1 MTEVT
6 STTSS
11 TYAAAAQST
20 ATASMAKANVDY
32 ESFLRLLVAELKNQD
47 PTEPVDSTE
56 YIAQLASFSS
66 VEQSIQTNA
75 KLDDLIQMGYLQQAG
90 SIIGR
95 TLTSPDGDVTGVIDE
110 VRVFDDG
117 IVAVLEGGEQVVVS
131 GGVTIS

>member
-6 STTSS
+6 SATSTAASS
-11 TYAAAAQST
+11 TA
-20 ATASMAKANVDY
+20 ATASTAKANVDY

-47 PTEPVDSTE
+47 PTEPMDSTQ
-56 YIAQLASFSS
+56 YIAQLASFSN
-66 VEQSIQTNA
+66 VEQGIQTNT
-75 KLDDLIQMGYLQQAG
+75 KLDDLIQMGHLQQAG

-95 TLTSPDGDVTGVIDE
+95 TLTSPEGDVSGVIEE

-117 IVAVLEGGEQVVVS
+117 IIAVLESGEQVVVS

>member
-6 STTSS
+6 SATSTTANSG
-11 TYAAAAQST
+11 A
-20 ATASMAKANVDY
+20 ATAAAKANVDY
-32 ESFLRLLVAELKNQD
+32 ESFLKLLVAELKNQD
-47 PTEPVDSTE
+47 PTEPMDSTQ
-56 YIAQLASFSS
+56 YIAQLATFSN
-66 VEQSIQTNA
+66 VEQGIQTNT
-75 KLDDLIQMGYLQQAG
+75 KLDDLIQMGHLQQAG

-95 TLTSPDGDVTGVIDE
+95 TLTSPEGDVSGVIEE

>member
-6 STTSS
+6 STTST
-11 TYAAAAQST
+11 TYAAAAQS
-20 ATASMAKANVDY
+20 ATTSAMAKATVDY
-32 ESFLRLLVAELKNQD
+32 ESFLTLLVAELKNQD
-47 PTEPVDSTE
+47 PTEPVDTTQ
-56 YIAQLASFSS
+56 YIAQLASFSN
-66 VEQSIQTNA
+66 VEQNIQTND

-95 TLTSPDGDVTGVIDE
+95 TLTSPEGDITGVINE

-117 IVAVLEGGEQVVVS
+117 IVAVLESGEQVVVS